1 MNDADQPP
9 ADSGEVMSEDIAR
22 DAESASEPTIGND
35 LHTVDSRQIL
45 SNQQALARY
54 WVKVQPSVTAFI
66 HAAVSQYHDAEDIL
80 QDVAA
85 EVAVHFHEYDPERPF
100 LPWAL
105 WIAKLKIADFYRSRK
120 RQQNVLTTQ
129 TIDALAVACA
139 HAHVSLREETE
150 ALERCLSKL
159 TVRSRYLLSLRY
171 EEGLKPAAIA
181 ERLNT
186 SPGAVRVTLTRIRD
200 AVAECMKRQ
209 LEDKR
214 N

>member
-1 MNDADQPP
+1 MNDPDQQP

-22 DAESASEPTIGND
+22 DAESTSTPPIGND
-35 LHTVDSRQIL
+35 LHAVDPRQIL

-66 HAAVSQYHDAEDIL
+66 RAAVPQYHDAEDIL

-85 EVAVHFHEYDPERPF
+85 EVAVRFHEYDPERPF

-120 RQQNVLTTQ
+120 RQQNVLSTQ

-139 HAHVSLREETE
+139 NAHVSLREETE

-159 TVRSRYLLSLRY
+159 TARSRYLLSLRY

-186 SPGAVRVTLTRIRD
+186 SPGAMRVTLTRIRD